1 MAENKKINITE
12 LDFDQIKAN
21 LKEFLKGQAEFQ
33 DYDFEGSGLSVLL
46 DILAYNTH
54 YNALYDN
61 LAVNELFL
69 DSAIKRNSVVSLA
82 KMLGYTP
89 RSATCAEATVNI
101 TITSSAAGPQVV
113 TIPAFSEFTSTIDG
127 ITYSFYNIDPIT
139 SSAGPSTSYTIPNIV
154 IKQGEPLS
162 FRYTVAAGTR
172 YIIPNAN
179 VDLNTLKVRVQENAQ
194 SSEFNTFTRS
204 TSLVEAD
211 AETRVFWVKEIDD
224 GLYELTF
231 GNGVVGQTLQ
241 NGNIVNIDY
250 MVSSLDAANGARL
263 FSYGGSSPYN
273 TATVS
278 ISTVSPAGNGDAP
291 ETVNSIKF
299 NAPRSYA
306 AQNRAVTT
314 EDYKTIIYNQFPEAA
329 SVTVWGGEDNN
340 PPVYGKTFICI
351 KPKSATKLTNIQK
364 SQVINSIL
372 SSKNVV
378 SVIPELLDPEY
389 INIALDV
396 TVYYDPR
403 STIRTASE
411 IQNLVRN
418 TITNYNNEDLQKFE
432 GIYRHS
438 KLSRLIDNTEKSI
451 LSNNTTVLIRRQI
464 SPRYNVSAQYLLNIV
479 NPIYTN
485 GIPQDSIRSTGF
497 YISEVDNNVYYLDD
511 DGIGNVRMFYI
522 GSSAEKIIVN
532 PTIGTVDYAEG
543 IINIKNLLISSVA
556 GVDFELS
563 IRPSSNDVVSAYTQI
578 AQIAPEHLTV
588 TAIPDQTINGDLRAG
603 KNYVFTTSR
612 A

>member
-101 TITSSAAGPQVV
+101 TINSSAAGPQVV
-113 TIPAFSEFTSTIDG
+113 TIPAFSEFTSTIDS
-127 ITYSFYNIDPIT
+127 ITYSFYNIEPIT
-139 SSAGPSTSYTIPNIV
+139 SSAGPATSYVIPNVV

-172 YIIPNAN
+172 YVIPNAN

-211 AETRVFWVKEIDD
+211 ANTRVYWIKEIDD

-250 MVSSLDAANGARL
+250 MVSSLDAPNGARL
-263 FSYGGSSPYN
+263 FSYSGSPPYS

-278 ISTVSPAGNGDAP
+278 ISTSSPASNGDAP

-340 PPVYGKTFICI
+340 PPVYGKTFICV

-418 TITNYNNEDLQKFE
+418 TITNYNDEDLQQFE

-497 YISEVDNNVYYLDD
+497 YISEADNNVYYLDD
-511 DGIGNVRMFYI
+511 DGVGNVRMFYV

-543 IINIKNLLISSVA
+543 IINIKNLIISSVA